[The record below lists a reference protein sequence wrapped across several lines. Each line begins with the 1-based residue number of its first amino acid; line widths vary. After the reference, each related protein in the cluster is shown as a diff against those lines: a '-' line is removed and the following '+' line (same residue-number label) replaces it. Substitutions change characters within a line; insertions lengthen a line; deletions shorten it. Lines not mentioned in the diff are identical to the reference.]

1 MSELVSCV
9 ESLRCLLYLGLYSSS
24 SVHWKVG
31 GWDHP
36 FIHSLRMEVVII
48 KVYAKMDS

>member
-1 MSELVSCV
+1 MSELVSYV
-9 ESLRCLLYLGLYSSS
+9 ESLCCLLYLGLDSSS
-24 SVHWKVG
+24 TVHWRKVG

-48 KVYAKMDS
+48 KVYAKMD